1 MEYWIT
7 HCGND
12 GYLYLLFQ
20 RRFLNL
26 TLYLSAVSIGMSL
39 AMNLLFLDKNEQ
51 SGEQEDFKTFISQWF
66 DRTTLANK
74 ELSNYRGWFHV
85 TMVFIHT
92 FLTINFI

>member
-26 TLYLSAVSIGMSL
+26 TLYLTVISVVMSL
-39 AMNLLFLDKNEQ
+39 AMNLLLADTQNQ
-51 SGEQEDFKTFISQWF
+51 SEDEDFFTFMGQFFDKTA
-66 DRTTLANK
+66 LKNK

-85 TMVFIHT
+85 FMVFLYT
-92 FLTINFI
+92 FLTIHFI